1 MPWIGGI
8 FDMKLAFACPL
19 LLTLAGCAT
28 QQAMTVT
35 PSALESPI
43 PAIPRLKNSF
53 AVRSVSGGQAMN
65 VLTVPGVTNEPF
77 KAALE
82 SSLAATGYLASE
94 GTTPKFYIDAEIQD
108 LDQPLIGLNYDVK
121 SSVLYKVSGGG
132 TAKSYPIKA
141 TGSAG
146 FSDSPLGADR
156 MRIANERAMQESIK
170 SFLQALR

>member
-1 MPWIGGI
+1 
-8 FDMKLAFACPL
+8 MKLVFASPL
-19 LLTLAGCAT
+19 LLTLAACAT

-35 PSALESPI
+35 PSALEAPI

-53 AVRSVSGGQAMN
+53 AVRSVGGGQAMN

-94 GTTPKFYIDAEIQD
+94 RTTPKFHIDVEIQD
-108 LDQPLIGLNYDVK
+108 LDQPLIGLEYEVK

-132 TAKSYPIKA
+132 AVKSYPIKA
-141 TGSAG
+141 SGTAG

-156 MRIANERAMQESIK
+156 MRIANERAMQENIK
-170 SFLQALR
+170 SFLKALR